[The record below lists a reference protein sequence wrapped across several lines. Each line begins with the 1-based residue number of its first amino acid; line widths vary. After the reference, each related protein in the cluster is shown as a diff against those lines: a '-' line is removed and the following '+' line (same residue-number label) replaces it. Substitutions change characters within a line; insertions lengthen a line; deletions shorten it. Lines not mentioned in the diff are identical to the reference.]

1 MATNT
6 GQGSRQGNR
15 RGTARSNKGSD
26 RNTATRTRGVRDNPL
41 AAAAA
46 VGGAVAAGLFLWS
59 RRNQISDQIS
69 DLAEQIS
76 DWRENSGSSG
86 SSAAYDS
93 DDEEADD
100 GQIEDS
106 GSSADD
112 DGRTQVDIAHEALAL
127 KEGRQAG

>member
-6 GQGSRQGNR
+6 GQGSRNGNR
-15 RGTARSNKGSD
+15 RGTGRSSNNSD
-26 RNTATRTRGVRDNPL
+26 RNRTGTRTRGVRDNPL

-46 VGGAVAAGLFLWS
+46 VSGAVAAGLFLWS

-76 DWRENSGSSG
+76 DWRENS
-86 SSAAYDS
+86 SADAGYDS
-93 DDEEADD
+93 DYEEAQD
-100 GQIEDS
+100 GFIEHS

-127 KEGRQAG
+127 KEGRQAV